1 MDLQRRAADI
11 RPDTFRSTETDSP
24 TSLVDI
30 TWTTGATVRRV
41 QWDGQQYDEELIVEP
56 DAVRLERLNHGA
68 PFLRAHDAYDLDSV
82 LGVVVDGS
90 VRIEDGIG
98 VATVRLSDSPRDAE
112 IVQKIRAGIIRN
124 ISVGYQTHKTELTE
138 RSGQVPLVR
147 VVDWEPYELS
157 AVPIGADAG
166 AAFRA
171 LEPVPTQEEH
181 RMDETKKVTEQP
193 VNLDEV
199 RTAAALAERERVTEI
214 RAAGQK
220 LKIEDSI
227 IDQLVSDGTPIDKAR
242 AAMIDAAATRAL
254 VTEARPRVE
263 VGTESIEHQVRG
275 MTDALLHRCDSRNEL
290 TEVARQFR
298 GHSLQDMARESLEA
312 NGVRTRGRT
321 KGEVASLALRAGEH
335 VTADFPLVLG
345 NVANKS
351 LLRGYNEAPRTF
363 MPFCRQTNLSDLK
376 DVSRVALGEM
386 PTIADVLEGAPYGN
400 VTFGERREQWHL
412 SKAGAI
418 FAITT
423 EALINDD
430 LDAFS
435 RLPSMFGASCARKQ
449 SDVVWAIFTTNPNM
463 ADGQPLFNLAAHAN
477 VADGAVVNPPDAA
490 TIAGMQ
496 SILMNQTGIGG
507 VVGVGV
513 PARYIIVPVALG
525 FQVRQLLSTGYMPT
539 AATTAVTDDQRRL
552 TIIEEPRLDVADPVA
567 WYVAADPSQIDTIEY
582 GFLQGMEG
590 PQLTRE
596 EGFDIDAMRLKATQY
611 FGAKAIDWRGLA
623 YNAGT

>member
-11 RPDTFRSTETDSP
+11 RPDTFRSDSSESP
-24 TSLVDI
+24 ASYVDI
-30 TWTTGATVRRV
+30 TWTTGATVRRQ
-41 QWDGQQYDEELIVEP
+41 QWDGQQYDEELIVAPES
-56 DAVRLERLNHGA
+56 VRLDRLNHGA
-68 PFLRAHDAYDLDSV
+68 PFLRAHDAGSLDAV

-90 VRIEDGIG
+90 ARIEDGLG
-98 VATVRLSDSPRDAE
+98 VATVRLSDSPGDAE
-112 IVQKIRAGIIRN
+112 IVQKIRAGLIRN
-124 ISVGYQTHKTELTE
+124 ISVGYQTHRTELTE

-147 VVDWEPYELS
+147 VVDWEPFELS

-181 RMDETKKVTEQP
+181 RMEETKIVTEQP

-199 RTAAALAERERVTEI
+199 RTAAAKAERERMTEI

-220 LKIEDSI
+220 LRIEDAL
-227 IDQLVSDGTPIDKAR
+227 IDQLISDGTTLDKAR
-242 AAMIDAAATRAL
+242 AAMIDAAAKREP

-263 VGTESIEHQVRG
+263 VGTESVEHQVRG
-275 MTDALLHRCDSRNEL
+275 MTEALLNRCDSRNEL

-298 GHSLQDMARESLEA
+298 GHSLLDMARESLEA

-321 KGEVASLALRAGEH
+321 KMEIASLALRAGEH
-335 VTADFPLVLG
+335 VTADFPLVLA

-351 LLRGYNEAPRTF
+351 LLRGYTEAPRTF

-449 SDVVWAIFTTNPNM
+449 SDVVWSIFTTNPNM
-463 ADGQPLFNLAAHAN
+463 ADGNPLFDLGTHAN
-477 VADGAVVNPPDAA
+477 VAAGAVVNPPDAA

-525 FQVRQLLSTGYMPT
+525 FQVRQLLSTGYVPT
-539 AATTAVTDDQRRL
+539 SAANAVTDDQRRL
-552 TIIEEPRLDVADPVA
+552 GIIEEPRLDVADPVA

>member
-242 AAMIDAAATRAL
+242 AAMIDAAAKREP